1 MSLPR
6 LTPRS
11 TPKSIILVA
20 LALLVLLS
28 TGCRNLISEPVPVDD
43 AGAAAG
49 APAEQDEADTGEEAA
64 PSEDAQGADEEAAA
78 GDEAEEGTGEGDGSA
93 GSSGVGAIGD
103 GSSEDPIRVLFEPGT
118 DRITID
124 GRVGTDLSQS
134 YVLGASAGQ
143 RMAVALSQPS
153 GEISVD
159 LSVRGPDGA
168 EIVRSTESWSGVLEA
183 DGDHVI
189 TVSSIL
195 TLGDKDYRMTVSIGE
210 DDRAGD
216 DDDGRG
222 SGAVA
227 GAPDARDDGFKTTRQ
242 MRQLGEVTF
251 HFTTVPGKGGE
262 TKVIDVSGP
271 NGFFQR
277 IVPPDYPEPM
287 GGPDDALFL
296 AVEDMDFDETDD
308 FRVMQMIPAGAYFPY
323 YYWLWQP
330 GLDQFAYHEP
340 YEPLLSPVFEDGRI
354 KSPWRAGAAQW
365 GEDTYIVFE
374 DVPELERK
382 EQWDVELDTPE
393 GMARHRVWEYDF
405 ANGTEELVV
414 DEMVP
419 HS

>member
-1 MSLPR
+1 MASSS
-6 LTPRS
+6 RS
-11 TPKSIILVA
+11 TPSFRYWSSSLFV
-20 LALLVLLS
+20 LALLLPTV
-28 TGCRNLISEPVPVDD
+28 GCGRAIVTEPVDD
-43 AGAAAG
+43 PAAIAG
-49 APAEQDEADTGEEAA
+49 APASEDEDAAGSEGAEEADEATEADEGSESGDA
-64 PSEDAQGADEEAAA
+64 ADDGDDAATSEDAPG
-78 GDEAEEGTGEGDGSA
+78 GDDEGT
-93 GSSGVGAIGD
+93 
-103 GSSEDPIRVLFEPGT
+103 
-118 DRITID
+118 
-124 GRVGTDLSQS
+124 
-134 YVLGASAGQ
+134 
-143 RMAVALSQPS
+143 
-153 GEISVD
+153 
-159 LSVRGPDGA
+159 
-168 EIVRSTESWSGVLEA
+168 A
-183 DGDHVI
+183 DGDAD
-189 TVSSIL
+189 TADA
-195 TLGDKDYRMTVSIGE
+195 GDGE
-210 DDRAGD
+210 DH
-216 DDDGRG
+216 
-222 SGAVA
+222 GADA
-227 GAPDARDDGFKTTRQ
+227 GASDSSENGFKTTRQ